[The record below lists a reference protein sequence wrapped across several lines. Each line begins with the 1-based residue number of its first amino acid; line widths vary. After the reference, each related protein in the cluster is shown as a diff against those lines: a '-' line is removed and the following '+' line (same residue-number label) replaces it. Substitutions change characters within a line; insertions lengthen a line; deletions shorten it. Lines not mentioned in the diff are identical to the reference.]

1 MRGVACYNDSKA
13 TNVDAV
19 LVALTAFLPQKPI
32 VLLGGRDKGTDLAP
46 LVASCEQHARAV
58 VCFGE
63 AADRFFAAFSDSAVP
78 TVLRAATLEP
88 ALDEALA
95 IAEAGDVVVLSP
107 ACASFDEFSCFE
119 ERGEVFKRL
128 VSERAA
134 ASKGC

>member
-1 MRGVACYNDSKA
+1 M
-13 TNVDAV
+13 
-19 LVALTAFLPQKPI
+19 
-32 VLLGGRDKGTDLAP
+32 
-46 LVASCEQHARAV
+46 
-58 VCFGE
+58 CFGE